1 MEVRLLPRAHIF
13 TMKRI
18 YDHLIEKH
26 KQKIP
31 LTILIYFL
39 ATFIIV
45 RSFIYAWTYDYIP
58 QISLIINGTHI
69 HHLNYGIFILAAV
82 GYWLLVKKDN
92 INKLKIAKIYGIGL
106 ALAFDEFGMWLHLE
120 NNYWIR
126 ASYDIIIVITTLLL
140 NHIYFH
146 NIWRKIFKEYMI
158 LAEKIWNNFRENK
171 NDKDK
176 LD

>member
-1 MEVRLLPRAHIF
+1 
-13 TMKRI
+13 MKKI
-18 YDHLIEKH
+18 YHHLIEKH

-39 ATFIIV
+39 STFIIV
-45 RSFIYAWTYDYIP
+45 RSFVYAWTYDYIP
-58 QISLIINGTHI
+58 QISLIINGI
-69 HHLNYGIFILAAV
+69 QVHHLNYGIFILAAV
-82 GYWLLVKKDN
+82 GYWLLVKENN

-106 ALAFDEFGMWLHLE
+106 AFTFDEFGMWLHLE
-120 NNYWIR
+120 NDYWIR

-146 NIWRKIFKEYMI
+146 NIWRKIFKEYAI
-158 LAEKIWNNFRENK
+158 LIKKILGNFRKNK
-171 NDKDK
+171 ITK

>member
-1 MEVRLLPRAHIF
+1 
-13 TMKRI
+13 MKKT
-18 YDHLIEKH
+18 YNHLIEKH

-39 ATFIIV
+39 STFIIV
-45 RSFIYAWTYDYIP
+45 RSFVYAWTYDYIP
-58 QISLIINGTHI
+58 QISLIINETHI

-82 GYWLLVKKDN
+82 GYWLLVKDN
-92 INKLKIAKIYGIGL
+92 NGNKFKIAKIYGIGL
-106 ALAFDEFGMWLHLE
+106 ALALDEFGMWLYLE

-126 ASYDIIIVITTLLL
+126 ASYDIIIITTTLLL

-158 LAEKIWNNFRENK
+158 LAKKILNNFRKKK
-171 NDKDK
+171 NIK